1 MSPEQIELVRKTFA
15 KIQPVSD
22 KAAEM
27 FYRHLFETD
36 PSLRQL
42 FKRDIKKQGRMLMQ
56 MIDFAVKGLDDPEII
71 LPTVQALGKR
81 HIGYG
86 VKEEYYETVGNALL
100 WTLAQGLGD
109 DFTPEV
115 KEAWSEAYKLL
126 AGVMIE
132 AASGNKCA

>member
-1 MSPEQIELVRKTFA
+1 MRPEQIELVRKTFA

-71 LPTVQALGKR
+71 LPAIQALGKR
-81 HIGYG
+81 HVGYG

-100 WTLAQGLGD
+100 WTLEQGLGD
-109 DFTPEV
+109 DFTLEV

-132 AASGNKCA
+132 AASPCH